1 MTDRKASGS
10 EDPSGLS
17 NGSRT
22 GSEAGATAA
31 GPNPAHWGLGVLVML
46 AIAYTFFFAS
56 SLLLPVFLA
65 LFFAILLRPGVDQ
78 LRRLGVPEALA
89 AILIIALALAA
100 LGFGVAI
107 LSAPLETWIDRIPL
121 LLPEIKLKLRQ
132 IMESVEQAQEVTKQ
146 IEQAASVD
154 DQAATA
160 VVAGPGLAEQAV
172 GGLTA
177 FAITVLATIVL
188 LYFLLAN
195 GRRTIGR
202 MLAAIKDSERRARW
216 ETVIGQMQM
225 EIGAYLLTVT
235 VINIVLG
242 IAVGVAL
249 MALGMPNPI
258 LWGVLTALLNFLPYI
273 GPLAMFVIVGVVS
286 LVTFDSWVQ
295 IALPLVALTGL
306 TALEGQFLTPSI
318 LGKRLTLNPIAV
330 FLSML
335 FWGWL
340 WGMAGAFL
348 AVPILVAIRV
358 MARHVDVMAFLRP
371 LLR

>member
-1 MTDRKASGS
+1 MTIRKPSGS
-10 EDPSGLS
+10 EYPSGLS
-17 NGSRT
+17 NGSQPIIDV
-22 GSEAGATAA
+22 SANGAELS
-31 GPNPAHWGLGVLVML
+31 PARWGLGVLVML

-78 LRRLGVPEALA
+78 LRRLGVPEAPGAVLV
-89 AILIIALALAA
+89 IALALTA
-100 LGFGVAI
+100 LGIGITI
-107 LSAPLETWIDRIPL
+107 LSAPLETWVDRIPL
-121 LLPEIKLKLRQ
+121 LLPEIKAKLRE

-146 IEQAASVD
+146 IEEAASVD
-154 DQAATA
+154 DEAATA
-160 VVAGPGLAEQAV
+160 VVAGPGLAEQAA

-177 FAITVLATIVL
+177 FAITILATVVL

-195 GRRTIGR
+195 GRRTVGR
-202 MLAAIKDSERRARW
+202 MLVAIKDPERRARW
-216 ETVIGQMQM
+216 ETVIEQIQM
-225 EIGAYLLTVT
+225 EIAAYLLAVT
-235 VINIVLG
+235 VINIALG
-242 IAVGVAL
+242 IAVGVVMML
-249 MALGMPNPI
+249 LGMPNPV
-258 LWGVLTALLNFLPYI
+258 LWGVLTALLNFLPYV

-295 IALPLVALTGL
+295 IALPLVALTAL